1 MAAVDPNKLSKFVG
15 LLYVA
20 DYTTGTPTW
29 VRIASVRGLVANI
42 DAAANLVEVKADD
55 TGTVFKGLK
64 PEVRIEGEFLENID
78 RDLLS
83 QLLGGTTND
92 VAGTPVVG
100 ATQVY
105 TAGEWA
111 VNTLYPFDNQNGDGT
126 VPTVASV
133 VGSVDGAFLANDD
146 YDLVVDDNGLWGIVF
161 QDLGSST
168 TSTTLT
174 QTVTITYGYTPN
186 AAEEFTLPIEFMES
200 PRLMVKIEAT
210 NDAGDIRRITLDDCT
225 FEGTYGMSFL
235 DVVEAGDIT
244 GTQFVFKA
252 TDGSNL
258 DIHNEILT

>member
-1 MAAVDPNKLSKFVG
+1 MAALDPNKLSKFVG

-20 DYTTGTPTW
+20 PYTTGTPTW
-29 VRIASVRGLVANI
+29 SRIASVRGSIANI

-92 VAGTPVVG
+92 VAGTLVSG
-100 ATQVY
+100 ATQ
-105 TAGEWA
+105 TLTNGEWA
-111 VNTLYPFDNQNGDGT
+111 VNTFYKFENQNGDGSAVSIT
-126 VPTVASV
+126 SV
-133 VGSVDGAFLANDD
+133 VGSVDGALTLNDD
-146 YDLVVDDNGLWGIVF
+146 YDRLIDEDGDYGIYINDASVGTH
-161 QDLGSST
+161 LT
-168 TSTTLT
+168 TAA
-174 QTVTITYGYTPN
+174 QNIVITYSYTPT
-186 AAEEFTLPIEFMES
+186 AAEEFTLAVEFMES

-210 NDAGDIRRITLDDCT
+210 NDDGDVRRITLDDCT

-244 GTQFVFKA
+244 GTSFVFKA

-258 DIHNEILT
+258 DIHNEIL